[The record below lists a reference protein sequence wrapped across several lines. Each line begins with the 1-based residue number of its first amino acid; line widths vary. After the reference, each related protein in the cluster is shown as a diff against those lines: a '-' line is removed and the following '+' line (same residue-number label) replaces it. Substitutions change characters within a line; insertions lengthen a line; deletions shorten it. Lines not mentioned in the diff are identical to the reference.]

1 MENEHVVSGLVKKR
15 AELAGLIQQHQDTLA
30 KLLADVNTIDAAI
43 LMFAPGYVLETISP
57 KQMPAPHAAMR
68 GEITSLVLGILR
80 DAGEPVPTEEITRRV
95 MVARGLSPAD
105 KTLFKVML
113 QRVHSCLRN
122 HRKHRR
128 VRSTKSVDRKY
139 SQWEVNEDNY

>member
-68 GEITSLVLGILR
+68 GEITSLVLSVLR
-80 DAGEPVPTEEITRRV
+80 DAGEPVATEEITRRV
-95 MVARGLSPAD
+95 MTARGLSPAD
-105 KTLFKVML
+105 KTLFKLML
-113 QRVHSCLRN
+113 QRIHSCLRN
-122 HRKHRR
+122 HRKHQR
-128 VRSTKSVDRKY
+128 VRSIKDERRKC
-139 SQWEVNEDNY
+139 SMWQVH